1 MKRPFHRR
9 LPLAATV
16 AGLLLS
22 PIGQAADY
30 LIDTKASH
38 AFIQFRIQHLGYSWL
53 YGRFNSFDGRF
64 SWDEK
69 QPTTS
74 KVEVNIDP
82 ASIDS
87 NHVERDNHLRSKDF
101 LDVKQFPTAHFV
113 STSVAAEAGGGLLL
127 KGKLSLHGVTRDI
140 DIKMHKLGEGADPWG
155 GYRAGFAGTTTL
167 RLKDY
172 GIQRDLGPA
181 SQEVELTLSI
191 EGVRQ

>member
-1 MKRPFHRR
+1 MKHPFTRR
-9 LPLAATV
+9 MPLAIVV

-30 LIDTKASH
+30 LIDTKGSH

-69 QPTTS
+69 QPTAS

-113 STSVAAEAGGGLLL
+113 SSSVTAQANGELLL
-127 KGKLSLHGVTRDI
+127 KGNLSLRGVTREI

-155 GYRAGFAGTTTL
+155 GYRAGFIGTTTL